1 MYPLGQREY
10 PQGEGLETKYKII
23 LNLMAFP
30 FRGKLALSLAVV
42 PAVGRGRIKVQKV
55 KIAS

>member
-23 LNLMAFP
+23 LNLMALCFSH
-30 FRGKLALSLAVV
+30 L
-42 PAVGRGRIKVQKV
+42 
-55 KIAS
+55 KIYFFIYLINKKTNQ

>member
-23 LNLMAFP
+23 LNLI
-30 FRGKLALSLAVV
+30 ALDYLLLSSDYK
-42 PAVGRGRIKVQKV
+42 GN
-55 KIAS
+55 